1 MELIDLIKETEA
13 LGILVLFTNLA
24 TSKGRHS
31 QINGQKI
38 IFLDQKLDDIEAIN
52 ILLHER
58 QHCLSDDIH
67 NTLAISPSY
76 SHRIE
81 NITEKNRILDFF
93 NLINTEYPID
103 ESFNYLSYMKSAHV
117 PNQYENFIKELA
129 QKTYNKNQEK
139 EK

>member
-1 MELIDLIKETEA
+1 MDLIKETES
-13 LGILVLFTNLA
+13 LGILVLFTNLPN
-24 TSKGRHS
+24 SKGRHG
-31 QINGQKI
+31 QISSQKI

-67 NTLAISPSY
+67 NTLAINPSY

-103 ESFNYLSYMKSAHV
+103 ESFNYLNYMKSAHV

-139 EK
+139 KK